1 MWVVE
6 LGLSFPLYTKKVS
19 WKHKLLGRKGEMS
32 KPSWSVMCDEELLA
46 WHRCS
51 SPLVLVQDKLS
62 GKGPQVFIYIGE
74 QRHQH
79 DGYCTVTEMPAWDA
93 YLVLLYLYAAV
104 QQNFR
109 HSTFQRVRGNM
120 DFRATTQPLKQ
131 ERIFNSE
138 L

>member
-1 MWVVE
+1 MRSYWH
-6 LGLSFPLYTKKVS
+6 GTDAA
-19 WKHKLLGRKGEMS
+19 LLWCWFRTS
-32 KPSWSVMCDEELLA
+32 
-46 WHRCS
+46 
-51 SPLVLVQDKLS
+51 LS
-62 GKGPQVFIYIGE
+62 GKGPQVFSYIGE

-104 QQNFR
+104 HQNVR
-109 HSTFQRVRGNM
+109 RSTFQRVRGNT